1 MNSLLNL
8 IIVTHEAMFMF
19 YAIRFEFKQIVF
31 FVRIKIPPNNA
42 SEELNSDPKPKDVH

>member
-1 MNSLLNL
+1 
-8 IIVTHEAMFMF
+8 MF

-42 SEELNSDPKPKDVH
+42 SEELNSDPKPKDVHWFYIRVKDDGT